1 MTSNKR
7 EQHVTGKLLT
17 NFKHLKKVSIFL
29 LILDNKKLTYKISEE
44 RRIAIAS
51 LVELGNVSSNL
62 CIIMLCSITYLIFKY
77 KSP

>member
-7 EQHVTGKLLT
+7 EQHVIAKLLT

-51 LVELGNVSSNL
+51 LVGLGNVSSNL